1 MEDATVVKRTDTP
14 FILRA
19 KSDGQEFPLRGEMMI
34 GREVDCAIA
43 LNSGHISRYHAKI
56 NVSHSGIYIEDLQST
71 NGTSVNGRKIKGR
84 VKLNLGDQVGFD
96 DHFYIVGSASVD
108 DAAKTALNAKRAQ
121 APEDDRTRPMPRAVP
136 PTPIRPALVAV
147 DAVKVA
153 SDAPAQQ
160 PRGGLEQFPKAD
172 DIDLERPL
180 SSRHALAG
188 DPDFEQHLEQRFSE
202 LDALIDL
209 DLGDSPAN
217 RRAAPEEMAPAALDA
232 SQPLPQISANDALA
246 EERLPEAEEEDSA
259 DDRTQILSTAQ
270 LDHFVERHRHDHDIN
285 IGSGPRLI
293 VTTAPLRGK
302 LFSLKGHASGTSLQL
317 GREPG
322 AQIYLNDLTISTDH
336 ARITKTP
343 LEFILTATHAK
354 NGLQVNGITE
364 TKVSLQHNDRIQ
376 IGRTELVFKTD
387 QGADESKHI
396 EVSDPLVNGQGRSY
410 SLVITL
416 IALIVLVGAIV
427 ATAG

>member
-1 MEDATVVKRTDTP
+1 MEDATLIKRIDTP

-19 KSDGQEFPLRGEMMI
+19 KANGEEFPLRGEMLV
-34 GREVDCAIA
+34 GREAECAIP

-56 NVSHSGIYIEDLQST
+56 NVSHNGIYIEDLQST

-84 VKLNLGDQVGFD
+84 VKLSVGDEVGFD
-96 DHFYIVGSASVD
+96 DLYFKVTSATPS
-108 DAAKTALNAKRAQ
+108 DAGKTALSSQRRI
-121 APEDDRTRPMPRAVP
+121 APEDDSTRPMPKAV
-136 PTPIRPALVAV
+136 TPIRPSLVAV
-147 DAVKVA
+147 DAVKVPA
-153 SDAPAQQ
+153 DAPAQQ
-160 PRGGLEQFPKAD
+160 GEAQAHFPKAD

-188 DPDFEQHLEQRFSE
+188 DPDFEKHLEQRFSE

-209 DLGDSPAN
+209 DLDEGSVN
-217 RRAAPEEMAPAALDA
+217 RTVSEQEKPKPSVDA
-232 SQPLPQISANDALA
+232 PLPRVSANDALA
-246 EERLPEAEEEDSA
+246 SEPTPQDLPATTEKAPEEH
-259 DDRTQILSTAQ
+259 TQILSTVQ
-270 LDHFVERHRHDHDIN
+270 LDQFIERHRHDHDIN

-302 LFSLKGHASGTSLQL
+302 LFSLNGHASGTSLQL

-322 AQIYLNDLTISTDH
+322 AEIYLNDLTISTDH

-354 NGLQVNGITE
+354 NGLQVNGISQTR
-364 TKVSLQHNDRIQ
+364 VSLQHNDRIQ

-387 QGADESKHI
+387 EGANESKQI
-396 EVSDPLVNGQGRSY
+396 DVGDPLVKGQGRSY